1 MKRARIWI
9 AGAAAATALAVAL
22 GVGTATSAPKPNK
35 PSGPPPRVQLAPPV
49 DLPATADARQVV
61 NFEEV
66 ADQLGLKG
74 ERKKDFVERSKKAAE
89 RPQPAGPP
97 RPTPV
102 QGGPP
107 NGQPIP

>member
-35 PSGPPPRVQLAPPV
+35 PSGPPPRVQLAP
-49 DLPATADARQVV
+49 
-61 NFEEV
+61 EV